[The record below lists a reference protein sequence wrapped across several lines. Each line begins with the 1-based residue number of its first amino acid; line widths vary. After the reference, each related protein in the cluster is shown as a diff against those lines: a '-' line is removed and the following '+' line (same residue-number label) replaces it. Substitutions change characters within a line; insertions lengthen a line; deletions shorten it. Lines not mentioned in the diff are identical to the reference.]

1 MEVLS
6 YLKCEMKIPPSE
18 IAKLNIVKIFA
29 PSKDDWN
36 TLYVEFGSE
45 FEVGKLFGY
54 TRVMIKQD
62 HRVVRWYPK
71 QIFDRYM
78 AVDKI
83 SYEMRL
89 DMKKRDIKLKT
100 RVKVGIHD
108 LELSSKLPYSTVWRN
123 HTLQVTCLRLTLT
136 QPLVCQ
142 GHLLHH
148 QAGQAELR
156 CWLQLLGV
164 FWPMAKQLRQQ
175 KHFLL
180 KKKMTGRGICMAVI
194 MKKMTQ

>member
-29 PSKDDWN
+29 PAKDDWN
-36 TLYVEFGSE
+36 TLYMEFGSE
-45 FEVGKLFGY
+45 FEVDKLFGY

-83 SYEMRL
+83 AYEMRL
-89 DMKKRDIKLKT
+89 DMKKRDKT
-100 RVKVGIHD
+100 KNK
-108 LELSSKLPYSTVWRN
+108 SKAWDP
-123 HTLQVTCLRLTLT
+123 
-136 QPLVCQ
+136 
-142 GHLLHH
+142 
-148 QAGQAELR
+148 
-156 CWLQLLGV
+156 
-164 FWPMAKQLRQQ
+164 
-175 KHFLL
+175 
-180 KKKMTGRGICMAVI
+180 
-194 MKKMTQ
+194 